1 MKTALKISLMLIACV
16 LSSSCEDWADG
27 PRIDPGIK
35 DYDYEKLSIQAEVLS
50 TALPIKIGEGFEMDL
65 SGEISTCNLA
75 NVSSLSIYGC
85 IKNPNYI
92 GGFEIQEG
100 EFELYAESTEC
111 TISGSFTG
119 TGFQDEINFEII
131 ATIAVNYGRGQFYA
145 EGGEL
150 RLKITGKVPSVN
162 DEYMK
167 YELEIEGTLNRKIQT
182 VN

>member
-1 MKTALKISLMLIACV
+1 MLIACA
-16 LSSSCEDWADG
+16 LFASCEEYGSGVRPHVENFA
-27 PRIDPGIK
+27 
-35 DYDYEKLSIQAEVLS
+35 YEKLNIQAEVFS
-50 TALPIKIGEGFEMDL
+50 TALPIEIGEGFEMDL

-75 NVSSLSIYGC
+75 NVSSLSIYGF

-100 EFELYAESTEC
+100 EFELYAESAEC
-111 TISGSFTG
+111 TISGSFIG
-119 TGFQDEINFEII
+119 TGFQDENHFEII

-150 RLKITGKVPSVN
+150 RLKITEKVPSVN

-167 YELEIEGTLNRKIQT
+167 YELEIEGNLKRKIPKA
-182 VN
+182 N